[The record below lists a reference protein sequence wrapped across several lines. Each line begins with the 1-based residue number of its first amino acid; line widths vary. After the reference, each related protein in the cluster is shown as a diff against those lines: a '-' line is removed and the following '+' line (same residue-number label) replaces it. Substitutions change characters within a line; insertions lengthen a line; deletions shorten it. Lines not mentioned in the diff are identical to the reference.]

1 MSFAA
6 YEPLNQSEA
15 SVFTSFHKGLVKT
28 MNRGSKS
35 SFIEICFSSI
45 FCNFAVSKKNRD
57 KMTSKKVSDTPLMKQ
72 YNSLKAQY
80 PDTILLFRVGDFYET
95 FGQDAVETAKLLGIV
110 LTKRGGG
117 DENELA
123 GFPYHAIDTYL
134 PKFLRAGKRV
144 AVCEQLEDPK
154 TVKGI
159 VKRGVIEVATPSM
172 SYNDKT
178 NDGSVNN
185 YLCGIHY
192 GKFVAGIAFVDI
204 STGDF
209 FISSGEK
216 NEIDKLLQSFS
227 PKEVVL
233 QKKYLR
239 EFQQSHQTDIY
250 IKTYEDWVFNITYA
264 NEVLTEHF
272 GTKSLKGFGIEDC
285 DEAVIAASAALTYM
299 KETMHTQISHISR
312 IKKINTGSYL
322 WLDKFTIRNLELIS
336 SMNEKAKTLLS
347 VLNRTQSNMGYRM
360 LQRWIVL
367 PLVDIDE
374 IKTRQEIVRTF
385 IENDELNEQVRN
397 SIRFIGDLER
407 IVSRMAFGRIQPSEL
422 LNLKFIVRE
431 IQKLKTYFSENEND
445 VLKVEAEKINPCK
458 DLEEYLDKYIAHDAP
473 NNIAKGGAI
482 ASGVDERLDQMR
494 KLAFDSKEILEQLQ
508 NRESERTGIP
518 SLKVGYNNVFGYYLE
533 VTNSHKDKVPQD
545 WTRKQTLANAE
556 RYITDE
562 LKDLETKII
571 NAQEGISQ
579 LENSIYREVL
589 SEILK
594 YVDALKTNAY
604 IIANADCLLS
614 FALVAEENNYT
625 KPELTQGTGIDIKEG
640 RHPVI
645 EQNLAPGEQ
654 YVANDVFLD
663 RDKQQIC
670 IITGPNMSGKS
681 AYLRQTALIT
691 LMAQIGSYVPAKS
704 ATIGI
709 VDKIFTRVGAS
720 DNISSGESTFMV
732 EMNETACILNN
743 LSDRSLVLL
752 DEIGRGTSTYDGVS
766 IAWATA
772 SYLHNNRHKAKTLFA
787 THYHELID
795 MEHQY
800 ERIKNYHV
808 RVKETGKQ
816 IIFLRK
822 IDKGGSEQ
830 SFGLHVAKLA
840 GMPKSVLDEAEYI
853 LSQLENKETN
863 GKSVEKK
870 VEKRRTDGMQLSFIQ
885 LEDPILLEIRDSILS
900 TDLEHLTP
908 IESLN
913 KLYAIKKKLEKL

>member
-1 MSFAA
+1 MA
-6 YEPLNQSEA
+6 
-15 SVFTSFHKGLVKT
+15 G
-28 MNRGSKS
+28 
-35 SFIEICFSSI
+35 
-45 FCNFAVSKKNRD
+45 
-57 KMTSKKVSDTPLMKQ
+57 KKVSDTPLMKQ

-95 FGQDAVETAKLLGIV
+95 FGQDAIDTSKLLGIV

-123 GFPYHAIDTYL
+123 GFPHHAIDTYL

-154 TVKGI
+154 MVKGL
-159 VKRGVIEVATPSM
+159 VKRGVTEVVTPSM

-178 NDGSVNN
+178 NDGSINN

-192 GKFVAGIAFVDI
+192 GKFLTGIAFVDI

-209 FISSGEK
+209 FISRGER
-216 NEIDKLLQSFS
+216 NEMDKLLQSFS

-239 EFQQSHQTDIY
+239 EFQQNHESDIY
-250 IKTYEDWVFNITYA
+250 IKTYEDWVFNKDYA

-272 GTKSLKGFGIEDC
+272 GTNSLKGFGIEDC

-312 IKKINTGSYL
+312 IKQINTGSYL
-322 WLDKFTIRNLELIS
+322 WLDRFTIRNLELVS

-367 PLVDIDE
+367 PLIDISE
-374 IKTRQEIVRTF
+374 IKSRQGMVEAF
-385 IENDELNEQVRN
+385 IGNDELKESTR
-397 SIRFIGDLER
+397 SSLRFIGDLER
-407 IVSRMAFGRIQPSEL
+407 IVSRMAFGRIQPAEL
-422 LNLKFIVRE
+422 LNLKFIIRE
-431 IQKLKTYFSENEND
+431 IRKLKDGFTNSGND
-445 VLKVEAEKINPCK
+445 ILRGEAAKINPCN
-458 DLEEYLDKYIAHDAP
+458 DLEEYLDKYIADDAP

-508 NRESERTGIP
+508 NKECEKTGIP

-533 VTNSHKDKVPQD
+533 VTNSHKDKVPQE
-545 WTRKQTLANAE
+545 WVRKQTLANAE

-562 LKDLETKII
+562 LKDLETQII
-571 NAQEGISQ
+571 SAQENISQ
-579 LENSIYREVL
+579 IENAIYGGVLRET
-589 SEILK
+589 LK
-594 YVDALKTNAY
+594 YVDALKMNAHV
-604 IIANADCLLS
+604 IANADCLLS
-614 FALVAEENNYT
+614 FALVAMENNYT
-625 KPELTQGTGIDIKEG
+625 KPELTEDTSINIKEG

-645 EQNLAPGEQ
+645 EKNLPTGEQ

-663 RDKQQIC
+663 RDSQQIC

-704 ATIGI
+704 AEIGI

-772 SYLHNNRHKAKTLFA
+772 SYLHNNRHRAKTLFA

-795 MEHQY
+795 MEKQY

-808 RVKETGKQ
+808 RVKEAGKQ

-863 GKSVEKK
+863 GKSVTKK
-870 VEKRRTDGMQLSFIQ
+870 PGKPHQDGMQLSFIQ

-900 TDLEHLTP
+900 TDLENLTP